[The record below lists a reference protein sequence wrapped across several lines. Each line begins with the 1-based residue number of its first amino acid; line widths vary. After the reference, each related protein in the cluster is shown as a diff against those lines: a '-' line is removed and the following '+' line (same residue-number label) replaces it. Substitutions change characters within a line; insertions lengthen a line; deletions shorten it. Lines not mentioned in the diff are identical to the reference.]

1 MKHKTLDEMLNAKEK
16 RLFYYLADESN
27 SRTIGHICKALHT
40 TPSTLL
46 KTKNSMYQKI
56 TEWEKDYAK
65 WCKSIGIE
73 P

>member
-46 KTKNSMYQKI
+46 KTKNSKRRR
-56 TEWEKDYAK
+56 
-65 WCKSIGIE
+65 
-73 P
+73 